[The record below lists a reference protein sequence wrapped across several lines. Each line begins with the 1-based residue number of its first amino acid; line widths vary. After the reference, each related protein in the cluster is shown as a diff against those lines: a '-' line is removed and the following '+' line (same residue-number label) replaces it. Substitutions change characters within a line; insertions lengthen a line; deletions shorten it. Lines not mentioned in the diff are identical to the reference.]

1 LEQIQ
6 GHEHGKVSKKEFIDF
21 CIRHGSVAA
30 SWKDSQH
37 HSSATKVFSTPPPRD
52 LHPSHRLLRNSF
64 LRYYGPTEMHANTIN
79 NAGIFTHPP
88 AQYINEHREQILELA
103 FEQIL
108 ELAYFTNTF
117 CRFG

>member
-1 LEQIQ
+1 
-6 GHEHGKVSKKEFIDF
+6 
-21 CIRHGSVAA
+21 
-30 SWKDSQH
+30 
-37 HSSATKVFSTPPPRD
+37 
-52 LHPSHRLLRNSF
+52 
-64 LRYYGPTEMHANTIN
+64 MHANTIN
-79 NAGIFTHPP
+79 NAGIFTDPP